1 MSGTVQEITDAGF
14 EKEVLK
20 SDKPVLVDFW
30 AAWCGPC
37 KMLSPIVEEVAGKY
51 QNQFKFCKVNVDENP
66 QQAANFQIMSIPTM
80 IFFKGGEPV
89 DKVIGLI
96 SKDEIVKRLQGIL
109 SE

>member
-1 MSGTVQEITDAGF
+1 MSGTVKEITDAGF